1 MTNVID
7 YFDLSGNMFEEA
19 LEFQGVRLAAYI
31 DGRSKIK
38 PDYIDSINMQIKL
51 DNSEVR
57 FTKTDA
63 VVYASISF
71 KDGKDTVNT
80 ILFKCRQR
88 SNLGKFIRHVLAIA
102 KFPVDRIHREYRN
115 H

>member
-1 MTNVID
+1 MTNVSD

-19 LEFQGVRLAAYI
+19 LEFQGVNLAAYI

-38 PDYIDSINMQIKL
+38 PDYIDSISMQIKL
-51 DNSEVR
+51 DNAEAR

-63 VVYASISF
+63 VVYASITF

-80 ILFKCRQR
+80 ILFKCRR
-88 SNLGKFIRHVLAIA
+88 KAHLGMFIRRIIAIA
-102 KFPVDRIHREYRN
+102 KLPIDRIHREYRN
-115 H
+115 Y

>member
-1 MTNVID
+1 MTNVTD

-19 LEFQGVRLAAYI
+19 LEFQGVKLPAYI

-38 PDYIDSINMQIKL
+38 PTYWDSINMQIKL
-51 DNSEVR
+51 DNSEIR

-63 VVYASISF
+63 IVYASITF
-71 KDGKDTVNT
+71 KGDDYQVET

-88 SNLGKFIRHVLAIA
+88 ANLGKFIRRVIAIA
-102 KFPVDRIHREYRN
+102 KLPVDRIHREYRN
-115 H
+115 Y

>member
-1 MTNVID
+1 MTNVTD

-19 LEFQGVRLAAYI
+19 LEFQGVNLAAYI

-51 DNSEVR
+51 DNSEAR
-57 FTKTDA
+57 FTKTDS
-63 VVYASISF
+63 VVYASITF

-80 ILFKCRQR
+80 ILFKCRQKAH
-88 SNLGKFIRHVLAIA
+88 LGMFIRRVIAIA
-102 KFPVDRIHREYRN
+102 KLPLDRIHREYRN
-115 H
+115 Y

>member
-1 MTNVID
+1 MTNVTD

-19 LEFQGVRLAAYI
+19 LEFQGVNLAAYI

-51 DNSEVR
+51 DNSEVQ
-57 FTKTDA
+57 FTNTDA

-71 KDGKDTVNT
+71 KDGKDIVNT
-80 ILFKCRQR
+80 ILFKCRQKA
-88 SNLGKFIRHVLAIA
+88 NLGKFIRHVLVIA
-102 KFPVDRIHREYRN
+102 KLPVDRIHREYRN
-115 H
+115 Y

>member
-1 MTNVID
+1 MTNVTD

-19 LEFQGVRLAAYI
+19 LEFQGVNLAAYI

-63 VVYASISF
+63 VVYSSISF

-88 SNLGKFIRHVLAIA
+88 ANLGKFIRHVLAIA
-102 KFPVDRIHREYRN
+102 KLPVDRIHREYRN
-115 H
+115 Y